1 MDSRNVRIL
10 EVTIAGA
17 AVFGVVDGS
26 MWRSL
31 LTPTLAYR
39 PAILFGLTLVFG
51 WRVRVQSTRVFY
63 GVCGVSWL
71 ARRRSHHTAV
81 SVSRAGAFLV
91 VRRLGGDQPWLSGQ
105 RSTLAFVTGAFLAPA
120 LPALFSAD
128 ALSLIGITVHSDVPA
143 SVDSWL
149 RGAAAILAIVPAL

>member
-10 EVTIAGA
+10 AVTIAGA

-51 WRVRVQSTRVFY
+51 WRGFACSQLVFFT
-63 GVCGVSWL
+63 VCGVSWL

-91 VRRLGGDQPWLSGQ
+91 VRRLGEISRGFRDKDPRWHL
-105 RSTLAFVTGAFLAPA
+105 VTGAFLAPA